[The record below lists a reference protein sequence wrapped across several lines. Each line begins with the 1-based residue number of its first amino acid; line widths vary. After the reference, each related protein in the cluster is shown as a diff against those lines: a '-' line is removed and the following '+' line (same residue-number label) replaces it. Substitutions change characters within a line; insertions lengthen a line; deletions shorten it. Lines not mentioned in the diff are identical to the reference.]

1 MKKLSLLLVFALVAA
16 LLFTSCSG
24 GDIEIQDGTYRA
36 EYADYDQHGYKD
48 YVVITF
54 EDGAVASIEAD
65 GVAEDGSL
73 KSASAEYRE
82 KMESVQGTYPEKY
95 YKDLINQYLE
105 NPSADSIDIVAGAT
119 STSNSFITLL
129 KALEKNVRTGDT
141 KTVVVNR

>member
-1 MKKLSLLLVFALVAA
+1 MKKFFALLVFVLAAA
-16 LLFTSCSG
+16 LLLSACG
-24 GDIEIQDGTYRA
+24 GDDIEIQDGTYRA

-54 EDGAVASIEAD
+54 KDGAVASIEAD

-73 KSASAEYRE
+73 KSQSEEYKE

-105 NPSADSIDIVAGAT
+105 NPDADDIDIVAGAT
-119 STSNSFITLL
+119 ATSNSFITLL

-141 KTVVVNR
+141 KTVVVER

>member
-1 MKKLSLLLVFALVAA
+1 MKKLLILFVLAFAAV
-16 LLFTSCSG
+16 LLFTACSG
-24 GDIEIQDGTYRA
+24 GDIEIQDGVYRA
-36 EYADYDQHGYKD
+36 EYADFDQHGYKD

-54 EDGAVASIEAD
+54 KDGAVSSIEAN

-73 KSASAEYRE
+73 KSESAEYRE

-105 NPSADSIDIVAGAT
+105 KPSADAIDIVAGAT

-141 KTVVVNR
+141 KTVVINH

>member
-1 MKKLSLLLVFALVAA
+1 MKKLSILLVLALAAA
-16 LLFTSCSG
+16 LLFTACSG
-24 GDIEIQDGTYRA
+24 GNIEIQDGTYRA

-105 NPSADSIDIVAGAT
+105 NPDADAIDVVAGAT

-141 KTVVVNR
+141 KTVIVNR